1 MLKAI
6 GHMLAYNTIAALED
20 DLSDEY
26 KKEFILTQELQ
37 AEKAT
42 VAAAKTVSELQALGL
57 EELEQGTGGF
67 DESQDLADKLN
78 SFNDEYSAFSD
89 GGKVER
95 AKDGAT

>member
-1 MLKAI
+1 M
-6 GHMLAYNTIAALED
+6 
-20 DLSDEY
+20 
-26 KKEFILTQELQ
+26 
-37 AEKAT
+37 
-42 VAAAKTVSELQALGL
+42 GL

-95 AKDGAT
+95 AKDDATQNITA

>member
-1 MLKAI
+1 MKIKEAQDSGEEGGETWNGLESATMLKAI

-42 VAAAKTVSELQALGL
+42 VAAAKTVSEL
-57 EELEQGTGGF
+57 
-67 DESQDLADKLN
+67 
-78 SFNDEYSAFSD
+78 
-89 GGKVER
+89 
-95 AKDGAT
+95 